1 MSLTVAGNI
10 QKDIAVAV
18 FISDNQ
24 SLIKESCKLLV
35 RYCGVRQVI
44 ATEVNDQQSQDHYRG
59 GHKNYMEC
67 TATLKKFNL
76 FQLKI
81 GTIKHFV

>member
-24 SLIKESCKLLV
+24 SLNQGKLQAP
-35 RYCGVRQVI
+35 G
-44 ATEVNDQQSQDHYRG
+44 
-59 GHKNYMEC
+59 
-67 TATLKKFNL
+67 TLLRRSASDSN
-76 FQLKI
+76 
-81 GTIKHFV
+81 